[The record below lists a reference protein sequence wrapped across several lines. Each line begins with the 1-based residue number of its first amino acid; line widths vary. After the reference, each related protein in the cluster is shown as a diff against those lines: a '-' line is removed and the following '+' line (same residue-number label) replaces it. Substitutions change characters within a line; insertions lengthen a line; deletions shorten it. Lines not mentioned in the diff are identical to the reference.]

1 MDVEEETDAVS
12 AILERMHARLDAIES
27 TLKRIEK
34 SAKNMDTHISFVE
47 RFMNPFRAVGG
58 LMRLR

>member
-1 MDVEEETDAVS
+1 
-12 AILERMHARLDAIES
+12 MHSRLDAIEAA
-27 TLKRIEK
+27 LKRIEK

-47 RFMNPFRAVGG
+47 RVMNPFRAVGG